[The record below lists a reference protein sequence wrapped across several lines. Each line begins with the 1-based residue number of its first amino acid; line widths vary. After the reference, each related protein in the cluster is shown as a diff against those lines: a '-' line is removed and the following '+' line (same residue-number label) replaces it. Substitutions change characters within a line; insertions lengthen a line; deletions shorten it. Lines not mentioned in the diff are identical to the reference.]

1 MKFTFNNIHFIAFS
15 TILALEIAIAYYL
28 KTGFIRHTVGDF
40 LVVILI
46 YCFLRSFIKTNP
58 LSIAVITLVLSYTVE
73 FLQRT
78 TFLQLLNLDQNKWA
92 NLIFGNSFSIQDL
105 VAYTLG
111 VLAVTFIDIKK
122 SNAYKMGGEKR

>member
-1 MKFTFNNIHFIAFS
+1 MKFIFNKIHFTFF
-15 TILALEIAIAYYL
+15 ILIFGVEIAIAYYL

-46 YCFLRSFIKTNP
+46 YCFFRSFIKTNP
-58 LSIAVITLVLSYTVE
+58 LYIAMVTLVLSYTVE

-78 TFLQLLNLDQNKWA
+78 SFLQILSLDQNKWA

-122 SNAYKMGGEKR
+122 SN